1 MSEDPDI
8 LEGIIG
14 YRFRDGSLLERAL
27 THKSFRF
34 EKPAADPGVLGDNE
48 QLEFLGDSV
57 LGFIVSE
64 QLVKSYPDM
73 PEGGLS
79 KRKAHLVSAV
89 KLCEAAGGIEL
100 GRFLRLGRGEELSGG
115 RSKRALLANALEAL
129 IAALYLDGGTEVA
142 RNFIMERILNDFLAL
157 SADGDERVNDFKS
170 ALQEATQRMKLPA
183 PRYSIV
189 KEQGPEHS
197 KVFTV
202 EVRIGK
208 ELSSRAEGL
217 SKKSAGQKAAQI
229 ALGCLSGLNGNQTPE
244 G

>member
-1 MSEDPDI
+1 
-8 LEGIIG
+8 
-14 YRFRDGSLLERAL
+14 
-27 THKSFRF
+27 
-34 EKPAADPGVLGDNE
+34 
-48 QLEFLGDSV
+48 
-57 LGFIVSE
+57 
-64 QLVKSYPDM
+64 
-73 PEGGLS
+73 
-79 KRKAHLVSAV
+79 
-89 KLCEAAGGIEL
+89 
-100 GRFLRLGRGEELSGG
+100 
-115 RSKRALLANALEAL
+115 
-129 IAALYLDGGTEVA
+129 
-142 RNFIMERILNDFLAL
+142 MERILNDFLAL

-170 ALQEATQRMKLPA
+170 ALQEATQRLKLPA

-229 ALGCLSGLNGNQTPE
+229 ALGCLSGLNGNPTPE